1 MKNLCCGLCLIKIH
15 SEVGLTSVSNLL
27 EFIETHF
34 CSNESS
40 SNRILMNDTNAMT
53 LQIVFHN
60 RETKTKLSRVRTTCH
75 HYCLNAFH
83 CVEVWPTKSSFIH
96 ADILWSPFSL
106 SHGLWKHKPKINYS
120 NDKSKRKLWENFY
133 ENPLSLQ
140 LSLPFLIAYNSSII
154 FPFCLFNNGRDLR
167 HCHRSPHTPKHRNH

>member
-1 MKNLCCGLCLIKIH
+1 MEKTFLWWENGLQNIQKISHFLLTTCIAFRWNLLKILKNLCCGLCLIKIH

-106 SHGLWKHKPKINYS
+106 SW
-120 NDKSKRKLWENFY
+120 
-133 ENPLSLQ
+133 PLKTQ
-140 LSLPFLIAYNSSII
+140 TKN
-154 FPFCLFNNGRDLR
+154 
-167 HCHRSPHTPKHRNH
+167 